1 MTGGMEMLG
10 IPLVGTV
17 TLLFGIY
24 TEIIFFAK
32 SKKKVHTIAK
42 SVNKGEGAPRELKK
56 CR

>member
-32 SKKKVHTIAK
+32 SKKKIPDNA
-42 SVNKGEGAPRELKK
+42 REK
-56 CR
+56 CTL